1 MSDPIITFFQN
12 SPPQTPFAPTWQY
25 AIYEGTLTKINFKTL
40 AKFILKKEKEILSGK
55 NIPLS
60 NDGYTGL
67 GKNSLTAHY
76 RRYNVLTWKHPEIPK
91 IQQAILKAHEDYL
104 KELQIPLGPELYIQ
118 CWTNVMRK
126 GEQIKPHLHGV
137 HADSYLGGHIVV
149 QAQETQTYFM
159 NPVNQL
165 NEPETHPTPNTLG
178 KICLFPSYLPHYTD
192 IQLSITPRITI
203 AFDLVMNHSGKTT
216 NYKKLI

>member
-12 SPPQTPFAPTWQY
+12 SPPQTPFAPTWHY

-40 AKFILKKEKEILSGK
+40 AKFILKKEKEILSEK

-104 KELQIPLGPELYIQ
+104 KELQIL
-118 CWTNVMRK
+118 
-126 GEQIKPHLHGV
+126 
-137 HADSYLGGHIVV
+137 
-149 QAQETQTYFM
+149 
-159 NPVNQL
+159 
-165 NEPETHPTPNTLG
+165 
-178 KICLFPSYLPHYTD
+178 
-192 IQLSITPRITI
+192 
-203 AFDLVMNHSGKTT
+203 
-216 NYKKLI
+216 